1 MRIIHVFRGA
11 VGGLFRHVCD
21 QVAGQSAEG
30 HDVGIFCDSLTGG
43 SFAAAKLEILAPLCT
58 LGIKRV
64 AMKTLPGLSDVDVIR
79 QMVGMARD
87 AKADILHGHGAKG
100 GLYARLAAKRLGL
113 ASAYVPHGGSLHY
126 EWKNPKGAVF
136 LTAEKLLRVK
146 RSGLI
151 FVCEFERDAYDK
163 KIGIGSCASTVIYNG
178 LAPDDFAPRKLDVGA
193 SDFFFVGEMR
203 SIKGVDIL
211 LKALAEISLDH
222 RPSLTLVGDG
232 PEESEFRALA
242 ISLGLGEKVTFAGR
256 KSMRDA
262 MRLGRTLVV
271 PSRRE
276 SFPYVVIEAMAA
288 GIPVIASDVGGIKE
302 ALPENRL
309 FGMGSVSQLAA
320 KLSREIQHID
330 ANLAEAASL
339 RKVAGERF
347 STKRMVADTLNFYGH
362 LI

>member
-21 QVAGQSAEG
+21 QVEGQAAAG

-43 SFAAAKLEILAPLCT
+43 SSAAAKLATLAPLCT

-64 AMKTLPGLSDVDVIR
+64 AMKTLPGPTDLAVIHE
-79 QMVGMARD
+79 MVVMARE
-87 AKADILHGHGAKG
+87 ARADILHGHGAKG
-100 GLYARLAAKRLGL
+100 GLYARLAAKRLDL

-126 EWKNPKGAVF
+126 EWKSPKGAMF

-151 FVCEFERDAYDK
+151 FVCEFERDAYAK
-163 KIGIGSCASTVIYNG
+163 KIGLGSCASAVIYNG
-178 LAPDDFAPRKLDVGA
+178 LGPDDFAPRKLQAGA
-193 SDFFFVGEMR
+193 TDFFFVGEMR

-211 LKALAEISLDH
+211 LKALAEISVDH
-222 RPSLTLVGDG
+222 RPSLTLIGDG
-232 PEESEFRALA
+232 PEEPEFRALA
-242 ISLGLGEKVTFAGR
+242 VSLGLGEKVTFAGR
-256 KSMRDA
+256 KSMREA

-288 GIPVIASDVGGIKE
+288 GIPVIASDVGGINE
-302 ALPENRL
+302 ALPKSHL
-309 FGMGSVSQLAA
+309 FEVGSISEIAT
-320 KLSREIQHID
+320 KLSEEKQQND
-330 ANLAEAASL
+330 ASIAEATSL
-339 RKVAGERF
+339 QKIAGERF
-347 STKRMVADTLNFYGH
+347 STKRMVADTLNFYRQ

>member
-21 QVAGQSAEG
+21 QIEGQAAAG

-43 SFAAAKLEILAPLCT
+43 SSAAAKLATLLPLCT

-64 AMKTLPGLSDVDVIR
+64 AMKTLPGPSDMAVLR
-79 QMVGMARD
+79 QMVVMARE
-87 AKADILHGHGAKG
+87 ARADILHGHGAKG

-126 EWKNPKGAVF
+126 EWKSPKGAVF
-136 LTAEKLLRVK
+136 LAVEKLLRDK

-151 FVCEFERDAYDK
+151 FVCEFERDTYAK
-163 KIGIGSCASTVIYNG
+163 KVGLGACFTTVIYNG
-178 LAPDDFAPRKLDVGA
+178 LGPDDFTPRKLQAGA
-193 SDFFFVGEMR
+193 TDFFFVGEMR

-211 LKALAEISLDH
+211 LQALATISPDH
-222 RPSLTLVGDG
+222 RPSFTLVGDG
-232 PEESEFRALA
+232 PEEAEFKALA
-242 ISLGLGEKVTFAGR
+242 VSLGLGEKVIFAGR
-256 KSMRDA
+256 KPMREA
-262 MRLGRTLVV
+262 MSLGRTLVV

-288 GIPVIASDVGGIKE
+288 GIPVIASDVGGISE
-302 ALPENRL
+302 ALPKSRL
-309 FGMGSVSQLAA
+309 FEVGSVSELAT
-320 KLSREIQHID
+320 KLNREMQQID
-330 ANLAEAASL
+330 TSIVEAVAL
-339 RKVAGERF
+339 RKVAGNRF
-347 STKRMVADTLNFYGH
+347 STKRIVADTLNFYRQ

>member
-21 QVAGQSAEG
+21 QVEGQAAAG

-43 SFAAAKLEILAPLCT
+43 SSAIAKLATLEPLCT

-64 AMKTLPGLSDVDVIR
+64 AMKTLPGPSDLAVIH
-79 QMVGMARD
+79 QMVAKARA

-100 GLYARLAAKRLGL
+100 GLYARIAAKRLGL
-113 ASAYVPHGGSLHY
+113 ASVYVPHGGSLHY
-126 EWKNPKGAVF
+126 EWTSPKGVVF

-163 KIGIGSCASTVIYNG
+163 KIGLGDCASTVIYNG
-178 LAPDDFAPRKLDVGA
+178 LGPDDFALRKLQVGA
-193 SDFFFVGEMR
+193 TDFFFVGEMR

-211 LKALAEISLDH
+211 LRAVAEISPDH

-232 PEESEFRALA
+232 PEESEFKALA
-242 ISLGLGEKVTFAGR
+242 NSMGLGEKVIFAGR
-256 KSMRDA
+256 KPMREA
-262 MRLGRTLVV
+262 MQFGRTLVV

-288 GIPVIASDVGGIKE
+288 GIPVIASNVGGISE
-302 ALPENRL
+302 ALPESRL
-309 FGMGSVSQLAA
+309 YEVGSPSQLAA
-320 KLSREIQHID
+320 KLSGEKQHID
-330 ANLAEAASL
+330 ASFAEAVSL

-347 STKRMVADTLNFYGH
+347 STKRMVVDTLNFYGRR
-362 LI
+362 I